1 MIVAV
6 EAGHGRRAGELSSL
20 DRGLQILAYIQDHG
34 QVDAAGIIAGL
45 DIPSSTVY
53 RYVRLLKNAG
63 FVVDVGGQ
71 LLPSRRLAD
80 PSVAGSEHLVDL
92 ARPVLGRLRE
102 RSGLG
107 CALTVRVHTAALCL
121 DTRHSGSGSVA
132 YHPGE
137 VLALYAGASA
147 TPLLAMAPGPVRRQ
161 VLGARLHRFT
171 AATPDA
177 AALRAELVVI
187 REQGYH
193 VSRGWLTPG
202 MTAVGVPVMVAG
214 SCLCALSLIGTDRD
228 LADTA
233 GALELLRHAAG
244 ELVARLPKAPSIAW
258 TPPEPGESNGVG
270 T

>member
-1 MIVAV
+1 MSVAID
-6 EAGHGRRAGELSSL
+6 ASRGAGELSSL
-20 DRGLQILAYIQDHG
+20 DRGLRILAFIQDNG
-34 QVDAAGIIAGL
+34 QVDAGRIIAGL

-63 FVVDVGGQ
+63 FVVEVGGQ

-80 PSVAGSEHLVDL
+80 PSVAGSQHLVDL

-121 DTRHSGSGSVA
+121 DSWRGGSGSVA

-147 TPLLAMAPGPVRRQ
+147 TPLLALAPGPVRRQ
-161 VLGARLHRFT
+161 VLGGRLHRFT

-177 AALRAELVVI
+177 ATLRTELAGV
-187 REQGYH
+187 RERGYH

-214 SCLCALSLIGTDRD
+214 SCLCALSLIGTDCE
-228 LADTA
+228 LADVT
-233 GALELLRHAAG
+233 GGVELLRRGAG
-244 ELVARLPKAPSIAW
+244 ELVARLPPAPSVAW
-258 TPPEPGESNGVG
+258 SPPEPDGIDTGVAR
-270 T
+270 